1 MRMILI
7 TTGLTLALSGGIAL
21 AQTGSGAS
29 SGGASSAGS
38 TTGRGGSTTGAPAN
52 PGTAAPAT
60 GAVDPG
66 TRSRSPV
73 APTNSQIYPP
83 SRLLQSGAPSVTAP
97 ASSDGSEPGAPKSRV
112 AQPGAGESGGTR
124 LQPGPASTASTGST
138 APGRNLT
145 GKNALNQEYADCI
158 RLWDAGTHMTRT
170 EWSRTCRRIQTRL
183 NRVGAR

>member
-38 TTGRGGSTTGAPAN
+38 TTGSGGSTTGAPAN

-97 ASSDGSEPGAPKSRV
+97 ASADGSEPGAPKSRV

-124 LQPGPASTASTGST
+124 LQPVRPARPRA
-138 APGRNLT
+138 AIVPGRTRSTRNT
-145 GKNALNQEYADCI
+145 QTAFGS
-158 RLWDAGTHMTRT
+158 GTP
-170 EWSRTCRRIQTRL
+170 ERI
-183 NRVGAR
+183 